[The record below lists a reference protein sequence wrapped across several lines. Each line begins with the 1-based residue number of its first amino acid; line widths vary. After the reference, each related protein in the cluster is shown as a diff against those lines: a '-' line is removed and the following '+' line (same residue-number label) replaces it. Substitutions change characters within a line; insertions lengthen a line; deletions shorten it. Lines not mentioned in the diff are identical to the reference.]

1 MAVMEYLSSLIPPVA
16 LLVLF
21 VSLAVTAYRATDG
34 ARREQRHPAEDDK

>member
-1 MAVMEYLSSLIPPVA
+1 MDMLSALIPPVA

-34 ARREQRHPAEDDK
+34 ARREERHAARDDK